1 MHNRSGGVVG
11 FKRRPE
17 GEHMRRRQ
25 FIGILGS
32 LALSLPTNA
41 RAQSADRTRR
51 VGVILALAEDDPEA
65 RSRIQAF
72 RFGLRDLD
80 WLEGRNIH
88 IEYRFPASDPV
99 RIKEQ
104 VKELVGLAPD
114 VIVANGTPVLTALR
128 QATTSIPI
136 VFSMLNDPMGQGF
149 VSSMSRPGGNVTG
162 FSLIEFPIIGKWVG
176 LLKDV
181 FPNLSRVALMFDPDT
196 SPYYDVYLRSLERLP
211 RPAGVD
217 INAAPV
223 RSDTEIEQTIARLG
237 RETGSGLIVAA
248 DVFVI
253 NHREAVL
260 RSVKTHGVPDLSAF
274 KQIVREGGLMSY
286 GPDTADIFRRA
297 ASYVDRVLRGEKAAD
312 LPVQSP
318 IRFELAINMTTA
330 KALGLT
336 IHDSFSMLADEVI
349 E

>member
-1 MHNRSGGVVG
+1 LEFLGG
-11 FKRRPE
+11 
-17 GEHMRRRQ
+17 
-25 FIGILGS
+25 

-51 VGVILALAEDDPEA
+51 VGVMLALAEDDPEA
-65 RSRIQAF
+65 RSRIQSF

-88 IEYRFPASDPV
+88 IEYRFSAGDPV
-99 RIKEQ
+99 RTKEQ
-104 VKELVGLAPD
+104 VKELVSLAPD
-114 VIVANGTPVLTALR
+114 VIVGNGTPVLTALR

-149 VSSMSRPGGNVTG
+149 VSSMSRPGGNITG
-162 FSLIEFPIIGKWVG
+162 FSFIDFPIIGKWIG

-181 FPNLSRVALMFDPDT
+181 SPNLSRVALMFDPDT
-196 SPYYDVYLRSLERLP
+196 SPHYDIYLRSLERLP
-211 RPAGVD
+211 PIGVD

-223 RSDTEIEQTIARLG
+223 RNDTEIEQTIAKLG
-237 RETGSGLIVAA
+237 TGSGLIAA
-248 DVFVI
+248 PDVFII

-260 RSVKTHGVPDLSAF
+260 RSVKTHGVPDLSAY
-274 KQIVREGGLMSY
+274 KQFVREGGLMSY

-297 ASYVDRVLRGEKAAD
+297 ASYVDRILRGEKAAD

>member
-1 MHNRSGGVVG
+1 
-11 FKRRPE
+11 
-17 GEHMRRRQ
+17 MRRRDA
-25 FIGILGS
+25 I
-32 LALSLPTNA
+32 ALLSTAAAWPLVA
-41 RAQSADRTRR
+41 HAQGAGVKR
-51 VGVILALAEDDPEA
+51 VAVLMSTSESDPEA
-65 RSRIQAF
+65 QSRIQAF

-80 WLEGRNIH
+80 WLEGRNIQ
-88 IEYRFPASDPV
+88 IDYRFSAGDPV

-104 VKELVGLAPD
+104 VKELVSLAPD
-114 VIVANGTPVLTALR
+114 VIVGSSTPVLTALR

-162 FSLIEFPIIGKWVG
+162 ISFIDFPIIGKWVG

-181 FPNLSRVALMFDPDT
+181 SPNLSRVAVMFDPDT

-217 INAAPV
+217 INVAPV
-223 RSDTEIEQTIARLG
+223 RNDTEIEQTIAKLG
-237 RETGSGLIVAA
+237 TGGGLIAAA
-248 DVFVI
+248 DAFVLV
-253 NHREAVL
+253 HREAII
-260 RSVKTHGVPDLSAF
+260 RSVKTHGGPDLYSV

-286 GPDTADIFRRA
+286 GPNTADIFRRA
-297 ASYVDRVLRGEKAAD
+297 ASYVDRILRGEKAAD

>member
-1 MHNRSGGVVG
+1 
-11 FKRRPE
+11 
-17 GEHMRRRQ
+17 MRRRD

-32 LALSLPTNA
+32 LALSLPTKA
-41 RAQSADRTRR
+41 RAQRADRTRR
-51 VGVILALAEDDPEA
+51 VGLILALAEDDPEA
-65 RSRIQAF
+65 QSRIQAF

-88 IEYRFPASDPV
+88 IDYRFSGGDPV

-104 VKELVGLAPD
+104 AKELVSLAPD
-114 VIVANGTPVLTALR
+114 VIVGNGTPVLAALR

-136 VFSMLNDPMGQGF
+136 VFSLVNDPMGQGF
-149 VSSMSRPGGNVTG
+149 VSSMSRPGGNITG
-162 FSLIEFPIIGKWVG
+162 FSFIDFPIIGKWIG

-181 FPNLSRVALMFDPDT
+181 SPNLSRVALMFDPDT
-196 SPYYDVYLRSLERLP
+196 SPYYDVYLRSFERLP
-211 RPAGVD
+211 RPIAVE

-223 RSDTEIEQTIARLG
+223 RNETEVEQTIARLG
-237 RETGSGLIVAA
+237 RETGSGLIAAA
-248 DVFVI
+248 DNFIIV
-253 NHREAVL
+253 HRGAIL
-260 RSVKTHGVPDLSAF
+260 RSVKTHGVPALSPYRQF
-274 KQIVREGGLMSY
+274 VREGGLMSY
-286 GPDTADIFRRA
+286 GPDTVDLFRRA
-297 ASYVDRVLRGEKAAD
+297 SSYVDRILRGEKAAD

-318 IRFELAINMTTA
+318 IKFELVINMTAA

>member
-1 MHNRSGGVVG
+1 
-11 FKRRPE
+11 
-17 GEHMRRRQ
+17 MRRRE

-32 LALSLPTNA
+32 WALSAATKA
-41 RAQSADRTRR
+41 HAQRADRTRR
-51 VGVILALAEDDPEA
+51 VGVILALAENDPEA
-65 RSRIQAF
+65 QSRIQAF

-88 IEYRFPASDPV
+88 IDYRYSTGDPAQ
-99 RIKEQ
+99 IKEQ
-104 VKELVGLAPD
+104 ANELVTLVPD
-114 VIVANGTPVLTALR
+114 VIVGNGTPVLAALR

-136 VFSMLNDPMGQGF
+136 VFSIVNDPMGQGF

-162 FSLIEFPIIGKWVG
+162 FSFIDFPIIGKWVG

-181 FPNLSRVALMFDPDT
+181 SPNLSRVALMFDPDT

-211 RPAGVD
+211 RPIGVE

-223 RSDTEIEQTIARLG
+223 RNDTEIEQIIAELG
-237 RETGSGLIVAA
+237 RKTGSGLIAA
-248 DVFVI
+248 SDLFII

-260 RSVKTHGVPDLSAF
+260 RSVETHGVPNLSPYRQF
-274 KQIVREGGLMSY
+274 VREGGLMSY

-297 ASYVDRVLRGEKAAD
+297 ASYVDRILRGEKAAD

-318 IRFELAINMTTA
+318 IRFELAINLTAA

>member
-1 MHNRSGGVVG
+1 
-11 FKRRPE
+11 
-17 GEHMRRRQ
+17 MRRRD
-25 FIGILGS
+25 FIRILGG
-32 LALSLPTNA
+32 LALAFATKA
-41 RAQSADRTRR
+41 HAQRADPTRR
-51 VGVILALAEDDPEA
+51 VGVILALAENDPEA
-65 RSRIQAF
+65 QSRIQAF

-88 IEYRFPASDPV
+88 IDYRYSTGEPAQ
-99 RIKEQ
+99 IKQ
-104 VKELVGLAPD
+104 QAKELVSLAPD
-114 VIVANGTPVLTALR
+114 VIVGNGTPVLVALR

-136 VFSMLNDPMGQGF
+136 VFSIVNDPMGQGF
-149 VSSMSRPGGNVTG
+149 VSSMSRPGGNITG
-162 FSLIEFPIIGKWVG
+162 FSFIDFPIIGKWVG

-211 RPAGVD
+211 RPIGVD
-217 INAAPV
+217 INATPV
-223 RSDTEIEQTIARLG
+223 RNDMEIEQTIAKLG
-237 RETGSGLIVAA
+237 RETGSGLIAA
-248 DVFVI
+248 SDLFIV
-253 NHREAVL
+253 NHRQVVL
-260 RSVKTHGVPDLSAF
+260 RSVKTHGVPALSPYRQF
-274 KQIVREGGLMSY
+274 VREGGLMSY

-297 ASYVDRVLRGEKAAD
+297 ASYIDRILRGEKAAD

>member
-1 MHNRSGGVVG
+1 
-11 FKRRPE
+11 
-17 GEHMRRRQ
+17 MRRRE

-32 LALSLPTNA
+32 LALSFPTNA
-41 RAQSADRTRR
+41 RAQRADRTRR
-51 VGVILALAEDDPEA
+51 VGVILALAEADPEA
-65 RSRIQAF
+65 QSRIQAF

-88 IEYRFPASDPV
+88 IDYRYSTGDPV
-99 RIKEQ
+99 QIKEQ
-104 VKELVGLAPD
+104 AKELVSLAPD
-114 VIVANGTPVLTALR
+114 VIVGNGTPVLIALR
-128 QATTSIPI
+128 QVTTSIPI
-136 VFSMLNDPMGQGF
+136 VFSIVNDPMGQGF
-149 VSSMSRPGGNVTG
+149 VSSMSRPGANITG
-162 FSLIEFPIIGKWVG
+162 FSFIDFPIIGKWVG

-181 FPNLSRVALMFDPDT
+181 SPNLSRFALMFNPDT

-211 RPAGVD
+211 RPIGVE
-217 INAAPV
+217 ISAAPV
-223 RSDTEIEQTIARLG
+223 RNDTEIEQIIAGLG
-237 RETGSGLIVAA
+237 RETGSGLIAA
-248 DVFVI
+248 SDLFII

-260 RSVKTHGVPDLSAF
+260 RSVATHGVPNLSPYRQF
-274 KQIVREGGLMSY
+274 VREGGLMSY

-297 ASYVDRVLRGEKAAD
+297 ASYVDRILRGEKAAD

-318 IRFELAINMTTA
+318 IRFELAINMTAA

>member
-1 MHNRSGGVVG
+1 
-11 FKRRPE
+11 
-17 GEHMRRRQ
+17 
-25 FIGILGS
+25 
-32 LALSLPTNA
+32 
-41 RAQSADRTRR
+41 
-51 VGVILALAEDDPEA
+51 
-65 RSRIQAF
+65 
-72 RFGLRDLD
+72 
-80 WLEGRNIH
+80 
-88 IEYRFPASDPV
+88 V

-149 VSSMSRPGGNVTG
+149 VSSMSHPGGNVTG

-181 FPNLSRVALMFDPDT
+181 SPNLSRVALMFDPDT

-223 RSDTEIEQTIARLG
+223 RSDMEIEQTIARLG

-248 DVFVI
+248 DVFI
-253 NHREAVL
+253 ANHREAVL
-260 RSVKTHGVPDLSAF
+260 RTVKTHGVPDLSPF
-274 KQIVREGGLMSY
+274 KQFVREGGLMSY
-286 GPDTADIFRRA
+286 GPDTADLFRRA
-297 ASYVDRVLRGEKAAD
+297 ATYVDRILRGEKAAD

-336 IHDSFSMLADEVI
+336 IHNSFSMLADEVI

>member
-1 MHNRSGGVVG
+1 
-11 FKRRPE
+11 
-17 GEHMRRRQ
+17 MRRRE
-25 FIGILGS
+25 FIALLGS
-32 LALSLPTNA
+32 AAAWPLVAH
-41 RAQSADRTRR
+41 AQGTRVKR
-51 VGVILALAEDDPEA
+51 VAVLMSSYESDPEA
-65 RSRIQAF
+65 QSRIQGF

-88 IEYRFPASDPV
+88 IEYRFSAGDPV
-99 RIKEQ
+99 RTKEQ
-104 VKELVGLAPD
+104 VKELVSLAPD
-114 VIVANGTPVLTALR
+114 VIVGNGTPVLTALR

-149 VSSMSRPGGNVTG
+149 VSSMSRPGGNITG
-162 FSLIEFPIIGKWVG
+162 FSFIDFPIIGKWVG

-196 SPYYDVYLRSLERLP
+196 SPYYDVYLRSLEHLP

-223 RSDTEIEQTIARLG
+223 RSDAEIEQIVARLG
-237 RETGSGLIVAA
+237 QETGSGLILAP
-248 DVFVI
+248 DVFII

-260 RSVKTHGVPDLSAF
+260 RSVKTHGVPDLSAY
-274 KQIVREGGLMSY
+274 KQFVREGGLMSY

-297 ASYVDRVLRGEKAAD
+297 ASYVDRILRGEKAAD

>member
-1 MHNRSGGVVG
+1 
-11 FKRRPE
+11 
-17 GEHMRRRQ
+17 MRRRE
-25 FIGILGS
+25 FIGILGG

-51 VGVILALAEDDPEA
+51 VGVMLALAEDDPEA
-65 RSRIQAF
+65 RSRIQSF

-88 IEYRFPASDPV
+88 IEYRFSAGDPV
-99 RIKEQ
+99 QIKEQ
-104 VKELVGLAPD
+104 VKELVSLEPD
-114 VIVANGTPVLTALR
+114 VIVGSTTPVLTALR

-162 FSLIEFPIIGKWVG
+162 FSFIDFPIIGKWVG

-181 FPNLSRVALMFDPDT
+181 SPNLSRVAVMFDPDT

-223 RSDTEIEQTIARLG
+223 RNDTEIEQTIARLG
-237 RETGSGLIVAA
+237 TGSGLIAA
-248 DVFVI
+248 SDLFII
-253 NHREAVL
+253 NHREALL
-260 RSVKTHGVPDLSAF
+260 RSVKTHGVPDLSPV
-274 KQIVREGGLMSY
+274 KQFVREGGLMSY
-286 GPDTADIFRRA
+286 GPDTGDIFRRA
-297 ASYVDRVLRGEKAAD
+297 ASYVDRILRGEKAAD

-336 IHDSFSMLADEVI
+336 IRDSFSMLADEVI

>member
-1 MHNRSGGVVG
+1 
-11 FKRRPE
+11 
-17 GEHMRRRQ
+17 MRRRE
-25 FIGILGS
+25 FISLLGGAGI
-32 LALSLPTNA
+32 AWPVAA
-41 RAQSADRTRR
+41 RAQGTGVKR
-51 VGVILALAEDDPEA
+51 VAVLMSTSESDPEA
-65 RSRIQAF
+65 QSRIQGF

-88 IEYRFPASDPV
+88 IEYRFSAGDPV

-104 VKELVGLAPD
+104 VKELVSLAPD
-114 VIVANGTPVLTALR
+114 VIVVNGTPVLTALR

-136 VFSMLNDPMGQGF
+136 VISIVNDPMGQGF
-149 VSSMSRPGGNVTG
+149 VSSMSRPGGNITG
-162 FSLIEFPIIGKWVG
+162 FSFIDFPIIGKWIG

-181 FPNLSRVALMFDPDT
+181 SPNLSRVALMFDPDT

-211 RPAGVD
+211 QPIGVD

-223 RSDTEIEQTIARLG
+223 RNDTEIEQTIAKLG
-237 RETGSGLIVAA
+237 TGSGLIAA
-248 DVFVI
+248 PDVFII
-253 NHREAVL
+253 NHREAIL

-274 KQIVREGGLMSY
+274 KQFVREGGLMSY
-286 GPDTADIFRRA
+286 GPDTVDIFRRA
-297 ASYVDRVLRGEKAAD
+297 ASYVDRILRGEKAAD

-330 KALGLT
+330 RALGLT

>member
-1 MHNRSGGVVG
+1 
-11 FKRRPE
+11 
-17 GEHMRRRQ
+17 MRRRNA
-25 FIGILGS
+25 IALLGTAAAWP
-32 LALSLPTNA
+32 LVVH
-41 RAQSADRTRR
+41 AQGTGVKR
-51 VGVILALAEDDPEA
+51 VAVLMSTSESDPEA
-65 RSRIQAF
+65 QSRIQGF

-88 IEYRFPASDPV
+88 IEYRFSAGDPARV
-99 RIKEQ
+99 KEQ
-104 VKELVGLAPD
+104 AKELVGLAPD
-114 VIVANGTPVLTALR
+114 VIVGNGTPMVAALR

-149 VSSMSRPGGNVTG
+149 VSSMSRPGGNITG
-162 FSLIEFPIIGKWVG
+162 FSFIDFPIIGKWIG

-181 FPNLSRVALMFDPDT
+181 SPNLSRVALMFDPDT
-196 SPYYDVYLRSLERLP
+196 SPYYDVYLRSLEGLP

-223 RSDTEIEQTIARLG
+223 RNETEIEQTIARLG
-237 RETGSGLIVAA
+237 RETSIGLIAA
-248 DVFVI
+248 PDVFI
-253 NHREAVL
+253 ANHREAVL
-260 RSVKTHGVPDLSAF
+260 RSVKTHGVPDLSAL
-274 KQIVREGGLMSY
+274 KQFVREGGLMSY

-297 ASYVDRVLRGEKAAD
+297 ASYVDRILRGEKAAD

-336 IHDSFSMLADEVI
+336 IRDSFSMLADEVI

>member
-1 MHNRSGGVVG
+1 
-11 FKRRPE
+11 
-17 GEHMRRRQ
+17 MRRHQ

-41 RAQSADRTRR
+41 RAQSADRMRH
-51 VGVILALAEDDPEA
+51 VGVLVALAEDDPEA
-65 RSRIQAF
+65 RSRLQAF
-72 RFGLRDLD
+72 RLGLRDLD

-88 IEYRFPASDPV
+88 IEYRFSAGDPV
-99 RIKEQ
+99 QIKEQ
-104 VKELVGLAPD
+104 AKELVSLAPD
-114 VIVANGTPVLTALR
+114 VIVGNGTPVLVALR

-136 VFSMLNDPMGQGF
+136 VFSLLNDPMGQGF
-149 VSSMSRPGGNVTG
+149 VSSMSHPGGNITG
-162 FSLIEFPIIGKWVG
+162 FSFIDFPIIGKWVG

-181 FPNLSRVALMFDPDT
+181 FPNLSRAALMFDPDT

-211 RPAGVD
+211 RPIGVD
-217 INAAPV
+217 INATPV
-223 RSDTEIEQTIARLG
+223 RNNTEIEQTIAKLG
-237 RETGSGLIVAA
+237 PETGSGLIAA
-248 DVFVI
+248 PDIFI
-253 NHREAVL
+253 LNHREAIL
-260 RSVKTHGVPDLSAF
+260 RSAKTHGVPALSSYRQF
-274 KQIVREGGLMSY
+274 VR
-286 GPDTADIFRRA
+286 
-297 ASYVDRVLRGEKAAD
+297 EKAAD